1 MKSFLKLLQ
10 RRVLVRNY
18 IDAWYVLLLALAT
31 TSGTVV
37 WLAAI
42 DPSKM
47 GEAAWAV
54 TIALVAPLPIYFALN
69 VALRK
74 ARFTN
79 RQIIFATLMSV
90 AMANL
95 FFIWVF
101 YALSPEVYKSHYLGL
116 FYGWLNQL
124 NAALYVFMGY
134 AFVRGSFLDFKK
146 VRSEYSAVLAEF
158 KAFKSGALARLD
170 QENQVLK
177 DRAQVALMPALK
189 GIQEALAIANE
200 QPLLVAEKIQDTLKY
215 TVRPLG
221 RDLRGVFDDEVLS
234 NEIQAEKIKPW
245 GSIPKLINPRNT
257 FNPTFAA
264 WVWLPV
270 VVASNLVLNNRVSA
284 WVTAIDL
291 VACWLMMSAVRQLL
305 PNRKINSFLSFSLQ
319 ILAVYL
325 PIRLTSYLNVLW
337 APAGISANAF
347 LNQVGTL
354 ILVASICFTYVAVT
368 EITMYQS
375 GRALEQIKL
384 QLLEAREVV
393 SQKIWVA
400 KRNWSYL
407 VHGSVQA
414 HLLAAQLL
422 ASSGKIDD
430 DKVSKIKNH
439 FEALLEILNH
449 PPKPSV
455 DLLQE
460 ISDLEATWAGVTS
473 INFEFAP
480 EALVL
485 LENNGSMRFAVNEIA
500 KEAVSN
506 AVKHAQ
512 ANHVEIRVE
521 IAQGDLVVTAANN
534 GKKPLKEM
542 QRSLGSEMLDELTKD
557 WSLGYDTKTKEVTLL
572 ARLALT

>member
-90 AMANL
+90 AIAN
-95 FFIWVF
+95 FIFIWVF

-170 QENQVLK
+170 QENQELK

-221 RDLRGVFDDEVLS
+221 RDLRGVFDDEELS

-245 GSIPKLINPRNT
+245 GSIPKRINPRNT

-439 FEALLEILNH
+439 FETLLEILNH